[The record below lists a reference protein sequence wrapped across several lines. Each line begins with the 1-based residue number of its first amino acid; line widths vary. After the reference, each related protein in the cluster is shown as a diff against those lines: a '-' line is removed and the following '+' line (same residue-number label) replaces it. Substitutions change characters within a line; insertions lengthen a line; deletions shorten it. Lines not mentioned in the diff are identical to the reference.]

1 MSDKDALFR
10 TALEYRHNAYA
21 PYSGFAVGAAILGGN
36 GKIYGGCNV
45 ENISYPCGTC
55 AEAGAIAAM
64 NADGERL
71 IKAIVVVADGKDLIT
86 PCGACLQRI
95 LEFAD
100 DNTMVHLANLEGIKK
115 SYKLEQLLPV
125 AFHEES
131 LRS

>member
-1 MSDKDALFR
+1 MSDKDALFQA
-10 TALEYRHNAYA
+10 ALAYRDKAYA
-21 PYSGFAVGAAILGGN
+21 PYSSFAVGAAILGGN

-95 LEFAD
+95 LEFSD
-100 DNTMVHLANLEGIKK
+100 TNTTVYLANLEGIKK
-115 SYKLEQLLPV
+115 SYKLGQLLPV

>member
-10 TALEYRHNAYA
+10 TALECRHNAYA

-95 LEFAD
+95 LEFSD
-100 DNTMVHLANLEGIKK
+100 TNTTVYLGNLEGIKK

-125 AFHEES
+125 SFREES